1 MSAVMSVVMG
11 AVMGAVRMIIRNI
24 LIKQKSGSSIQNIF
38 QALKVLK
45 VIKVL
50 KLHKSSKSHKVSSG
64 PPGPPG
70 PPGPAGP
77 QGPGISGPQGP
88 AGPPGAQGPQGPGG
102 PTGPPGPPGPPGPAG
117 ATGATGQAGPAG
129 PAGPQGQAGPPGPQG
144 PQGQAGPAGPQGP
157 AGSGIAGF
165 AYLFDTTEQI
175 QIPTTGAVTFNTN
188 GHIHPIG
195 FILHTGG
202 TAPIVINESGTYF
215 IQWGVNIEAGPS
227 AFALFNGSVQIA
239 GSNYGSYSGDHL
251 LQGQVI
257 TSLAKGDVL
266 TLRNI
271 AEPTTLENTLSAMGP
286 SVISASMLIEKLA

>member
-11 AVMGAVRMIIRNI
+11 AVMGVVRMIIRNI

-50 KLHKSSKSHKVSSG
+50 KLHKSSKSHPAPRVRQVLQDRRDHRDLVFQVHRGRPDLRVLKAHKVLEVLLV
-64 PPGPPG
+64 
-70 PPGPAGP
+70 P
-77 QGPGISGPQGP
+77 QAPR
-88 AGPPGAQGPQGPGG
+88 
-102 PTGPPGPPGPPGPAG
+102 GPPGPAG
-117 ATGATGQAGPAG
+117 ATGATGQAGQAG

-157 AGSGIAGF
+157 TGSGIAGF

-195 FILHTGG
+195 FILHTEG
-202 TAPIVINESGTYF
+202 TAQIVISQSGTYF

-227 AFALFNGSVQIA
+227 AFALFNGPVQIA